1 MTSPSTSAE
10 LESLRVLASQYGI
23 PVDCIDRFAMRPS
36 RVAHAL
42 DVSVRK
48 VHDWIANGQIPSVHV
63 GGVVRVPVVD
73 LLRFL
78 EEHRRVG
85 VGSPT
90 SQRNES
96 LGERAQAFIDG

>member
-1 MTSPSTSAE
+1 MTSLSTSAE
-10 LESLRVLASQYGI
+10 LESLRALASQHGI
-23 PVDCIDRFAMRPS
+23 PVDCIDRVAMRPG

-48 VHDWIANGQIPSVHV
+48 VHDWIASGQIPSVRV
-63 GGVVRVPVVD
+63 EGVVRVPVVD

-85 VGSPT
+85 AGSPNAR
-90 SQRNES
+90 RNES
-96 LGERAQAFIDG
+96 VAERAQAFIDE

>member
-1 MTSPSTSAE
+1 VTSASTSAE
-10 LESLRVLASQYGI
+10 LESLRVLASQHGI
-23 PVDCIDRFAMRPS
+23 PVDCIDRFAMRPG

-48 VHDWIANGQIPSVHV
+48 VHDWIASGQIASIRV

-78 EEHRRVG
+78 ERHRRFG
-85 VGSPT
+85 VESPDA
-90 SQRNES
+90 QRPRSLNERV
-96 LGERAQAFIDG
+96 EAFLDE